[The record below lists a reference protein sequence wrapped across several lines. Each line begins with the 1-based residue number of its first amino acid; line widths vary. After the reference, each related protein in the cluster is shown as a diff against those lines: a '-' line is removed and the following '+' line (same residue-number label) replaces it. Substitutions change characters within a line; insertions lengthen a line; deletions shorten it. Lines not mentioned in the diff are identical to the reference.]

1 MKGEDFS
8 RISFLRLMAEICN
21 VEEHKQIYLSFYA
34 FYLMYVENKKSCL
47 LAIEKGLQIHEETL
61 PASLLLAI
69 KAAILTQIS
78 KYFTIYKD
86 ILRLCKAS
94 RKPFKSFIKSTKKGA
109 LYILNTKRFS
119 QTFLP
124 KLSN

>member
-34 FYLMYVENKKSCL
+34 FYHLMFVENRKSCL
-47 LAIEKGLQIHEETL
+47 LAIEKGLHIHEETL
-61 PASLLLAI
+61 PAGLLLAI

-78 KYFTIYKD
+78 KYFPGYKD
-86 ILRLCKAS
+86 THRPCKAS
-94 RKPFKSFIKSTKKGA
+94 KKPFKWCTKSTKRKA
-109 LYILNTKRFS
+109 QFILNTRKFTQPFS
-119 QTFLP
+119 P
-124 KLSN
+124 K